1 VAQHVA
7 IGAFDA
13 GLDQPGGE
21 QHERDGTGQMDEND
35 RAAHACI
42 FLDEDGRAGSARTNA
57 ECRDGKVADVVEARV
72 RIRFMGWLIA

>member
-1 VAQHVA
+1 
-7 IGAFDA
+7 
-13 GLDQPGGE
+13 
-21 QHERDGTGQMDEND
+21 MDEND